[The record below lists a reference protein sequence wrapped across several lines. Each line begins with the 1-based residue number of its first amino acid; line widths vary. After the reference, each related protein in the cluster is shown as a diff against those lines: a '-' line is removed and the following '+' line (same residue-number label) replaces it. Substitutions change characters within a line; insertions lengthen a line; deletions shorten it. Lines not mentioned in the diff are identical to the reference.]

1 MDNLIQMKNKLFCLF
16 AFSVLVLQSCIVTK
30 DVQYMQPNENLIID
44 EEGLVPYNVP
54 IYRVTKND
62 IFNLNIVTTSKG
74 DAAQF
79 YSTLNASIQGGQ
91 NVLSGPQGGRG
102 GVSVIGNGIGG
113 NAQFYFQ
120 GIKVDAKGDIYVF
133 GIGYIK
139 AEGRTVKEISDE
151 IQESVN
157 LNFQE
162 GKSEVRLNLDGIRYH
177 ILGDIETVGI
187 TGEKVSHTQTLN
199 LFEAFAQNGGLNRTV
214 DRKNI
219 KIQRKFPEGMRTVT
233 VDVTREDIQNSPYF
247 WVQNGDVII
256 LNTRKNSFN
265 GFGKDPVQTITT
277 GVTVLTTLLSAYLI
291 FTRL

>member
-54 IYRVTKND
+54 TYRVTKND

-79 YSTLNASIQGGQ
+79 YSTLNATIQGTQNILPGQ
-91 NVLSGPQGGRG
+91 QGVRG

>member
-1 MDNLIQMKNKLFCLF
+1 MKNKLFCLF

-54 IYRVTKND
+54 TYRVTKND

-79 YSTLNASIQGGQ
+79 YSTLNATIQGTQNILPGQ
-91 NVLSGPQGGRG
+91 QGGRG

>member
-1 MDNLIQMKNKLFCLF
+1 MKNKLLCLL
-16 AFSVLVLQSCIVTK
+16 AFSVFVLQSCIVTK

-54 IYRVTKND
+54 TYRVTKND

-79 YSTLNASIQGGQ
+79 YSTLNASVQGAQNTLPRQQGG
-91 NVLSGPQGGRG
+91 VGGMANAT
-102 GVSVIGNGIGG
+102 GNGRGG

-157 LNFQE
+157 LNFQK

-256 LNTRKNSFN
+256 LNTRKNAFN

>member
-54 IYRVTKND
+54 TYRVTKND

-79 YSTLNASIQGGQ
+79 YSTLNATIQGTQNILPGQ
-91 NVLSGPQGGRG
+91 QGVRG

-139 AEGRTVKEISDE
+139 AEGRTVKEVSDE

>member
-1 MDNLIQMKNKLFCLF
+1 CVF
-16 AFSVLVLQSCIVTK
+16 VLQSCIVTK

-54 IYRVTKND
+54 TYRVTKND

-79 YSTLNASIQGGQ
+79 YSTLNASVQGTQ
-91 NVLSGPQGGRG
+91 NILSGQQ

>member
-1 MDNLIQMKNKLFCLF
+1 M
-16 AFSVLVLQSCIVTK
+16 AFSVFVLQSCIVTK

-54 IYRVTKND
+54 TYRVTKND

-79 YSTLNASIQGGQ
+79 YSTLNASVQGTQNTLPGQ
-91 NVLSGPQGGRG
+91 QGVGGGNAGNMSSMMGRNGRG
-102 GVSVIGNGIGG
+102 GNS
-113 NAQFYFQ
+113 QFYFQ

-177 ILGDIETVGI
+177 ILGDVETVGI

>member
-1 MDNLIQMKNKLFCLF
+1 MKNILFNLIAF
-16 AFSVLVLQSCIVTK
+16 AMVVVLQSCIVTR
-30 DVQYMQPNENLIID
+30 DVQYMQPNENLVLD
-44 EEGLVPYNVP
+44 EEGMVPYAIP
-54 IYRVTKND
+54 TYRVTKND

-79 YSTLNASIQGGQ
+79 YSTLHATGE
-91 NVLSGPQGGRG
+91 GGRNQSV
-102 GVSVIGNGIGG
+102 GVQQAGVGFNVNSGAGNGRGG
-113 NAQFYFQ
+113 NAQFYFR
-120 GIKVDAKGDIYVF
+120 GIKVDSNGDINIL

-139 AEGRTVKEISDE
+139 AEGRTVEEISHE

-157 LNFQE
+157 LNFQK
-162 GKSEVRLNLDGIRYH
+162 GKSEVRLDLDGIRYH

-187 TGEKVSHTQTLN
+187 TGEKVSHTQSLN
-199 LFEAFAQNGGLNRTV
+199 LFEAFAQNGGLNRTI

-277 GVTVLTTLLSAYLI
+277 SVTVLTTLLSAYLI

>member
-1 MDNLIQMKNKLFCLF
+1 TLLCLLV
-16 AFSVLVLQSCIVTK
+16 FSVFVLQSCIVTK

-54 IYRVTKND
+54 TYRVTKND

-79 YSTLNASIQGGQ
+79 YSTLNASVQGTQ
-91 NVLSGPQGGRG
+91 NILSGQQ

>member
-1 MDNLIQMKNKLFCLF
+1 M
-16 AFSVLVLQSCIVTK
+16 AFSVFVLQSCIVTK
-30 DVQYMQPNENLIID
+30 DVQYMQPNESLIID

-54 IYRVTKND
+54 TYRVTKND

-79 YSTLNASIQGGQ
+79 YSTLNASVQGAQATLSGQQGGAG
-91 NVLSGPQGGRG
+91 NMANMIGR
-102 GVSVIGNGIGG
+102 NGRGG

-157 LNFQE
+157 LNFQK

-256 LNTRKNSFN
+256 LNTRKNAFN

>member
-1 MDNLIQMKNKLFCLF
+1 MKNKLLCLLV
-16 AFSVLVLQSCIVTK
+16 FSVFVLQSCIVTK

-54 IYRVTKND
+54 TYRVTKND

-79 YSTLNASIQGGQ
+79 YSTLNASVQGTQ
-91 NVLSGPQGGRG
+91 NILSGQQ

>member
-1 MDNLIQMKNKLFCLF
+1 MV
-16 AFSVLVLQSCIVTK
+16 FSVFVLQSCIVTK

-54 IYRVTKND
+54 TYRVTKND

-79 YSTLNASIQGGQ
+79 YSTLNASVQGTQ
-91 NVLSGPQGGRG
+91 NILSGQQ

>member
-30 DVQYMQPNENLIID
+30 DVQYMQPNESLIID

-54 IYRVTKND
+54 TYRVTKND

-79 YSTLNASIQGGQ
+79 YSTLNATIQGTQNILPGQ
-91 NVLSGPQGGRG
+91 QGVRG

>member
-54 IYRVTKND
+54 TYRVTKND

-79 YSTLNASIQGGQ
+79 YSTLNATIQGTQNILPGQ
-91 NVLSGPQGGRG
+91 QGGRG